1 LNEKG
6 IHAMTTIDPAL
17 REHAERL
24 LVGTEMSVDDLLVVV
39 TGVLPVSVPAA
50 AAVRDGWNAAAPL
63 TEPATG
69 PVSQS

>member
-1 LNEKG
+1 
-6 IHAMTTIDPAL
+6 MTTIDPAL

-39 TGVLPVSVPAA
+39 TGVLPASVPAA

>member
-1 LNEKG
+1 
-6 IHAMTTIDPAL
+6 MTTIDPAL

-24 LVGTEMSVDDLLVVV
+24 LVGAEMSVDDLLVVA
-39 TGVLPVSVPAA
+39 TGVLPASVPAA